1 MNLFD
6 ILGPVMVGPS
16 SSHTAGAVRIGYI
29 SGKLL
34 QDHVVKAEILLH
46 GSFATTGIGH
56 GTDKALIAGLL
67 GMRPDDIRIPDSFFL
82 AKKDGMEFSF
92 STITLKDAH
101 PNTAVLRLTGE
112 HGRKI
117 AVVTDSN
124 SGITQAQAKEM
135 GVAVLPMPFMI
146 DGETYYE
153 DITLTREQFYQRLKD
168 NADIATSQPTPD
180 SILKMWD
187 KLLKEY
193 DQIIHIP
200 MSSGLSGS
208 CSTAMMLAGED
219 EYEGK
224 VFVVDNR
231 RISVTQYQSVK
242 DAQMLAAMGMDG
254 TQIKKRLEE
263 TAADSVIFITVDT
276 LKYLKKGGRITP
288 AAAALGTLL
297 KIKPV
302 LIILGEKL
310 DSFAKARTMKQAKTM
325 MMNAIQKELD
335 GRLHDSE
342 CRNCH
347 LAIAH
352 TDNEEA
358 ALEFKKEVEERFPNA
373 DVYMAP
379 LSLSIACHIG
389 PGSLAVTATRK
400 MEEEHEKN

>member
-1 MNLFD
+1 M
-6 ILGPVMVGPS
+6 
-16 SSHTAGAVRIGYI
+16 
-29 SGKLL
+29 
-34 QDHVVKAEILLH
+34 
-46 GSFATTGIGH
+46 
-56 GTDKALIAGLL
+56 
-67 GMRPDDIRIPDSFFL
+67 
-82 AKKDGMEFSF
+82 
-92 STITLKDAH
+92 
-101 PNTAVLRLTGE
+101 
-112 HGRKI
+112 KI

-325 MMNAIQKELD
+325 MMNAIQKELY

>member
-1 MNLFD
+1 M
-6 ILGPVMVGPS
+6 
-16 SSHTAGAVRIGYI
+16 
-29 SGKLL
+29 
-34 QDHVVKAEILLH
+34 
-46 GSFATTGIGH
+46 
-56 GTDKALIAGLL
+56 
-67 GMRPDDIRIPDSFFL
+67 
-82 AKKDGMEFSF
+82 
-92 STITLKDAH
+92 
-101 PNTAVLRLTGE
+101 
-112 HGRKI
+112 KI

-153 DITLTREQFYQRLKD
+153 DITLTREQFYQRLRD

-400 MEEEHEKN
+400 MEDEHEKN

>member
-1 MNLFD
+1 M
-6 ILGPVMVGPS
+6 
-16 SSHTAGAVRIGYI
+16 
-29 SGKLL
+29 
-34 QDHVVKAEILLH
+34 
-46 GSFATTGIGH
+46 
-56 GTDKALIAGLL
+56 
-67 GMRPDDIRIPDSFFL
+67 
-82 AKKDGMEFSF
+82 
-92 STITLKDAH
+92 
-101 PNTAVLRLTGE
+101 
-112 HGRKI
+112 KI

-352 TDNEEA
+352 TDNEEV

>member
-1 MNLFD
+1 M
-6 ILGPVMVGPS
+6 
-16 SSHTAGAVRIGYI
+16 
-29 SGKLL
+29 
-34 QDHVVKAEILLH
+34 
-46 GSFATTGIGH
+46 
-56 GTDKALIAGLL
+56 
-67 GMRPDDIRIPDSFFL
+67 
-82 AKKDGMEFSF
+82 
-92 STITLKDAH
+92 
-101 PNTAVLRLTGE
+101 
-112 HGRKI
+112 KI

-153 DITLTREQFYQRLKD
+153 DITLTQEQFYQRLKD

-254 TQIKKRLEE
+254 TQIKKRLEK

-276 LKYLKKGGRITP
+276 LKYLKKGGRITS

>member
-1 MNLFD
+1 M
-6 ILGPVMVGPS
+6 
-16 SSHTAGAVRIGYI
+16 
-29 SGKLL
+29 
-34 QDHVVKAEILLH
+34 
-46 GSFATTGIGH
+46 
-56 GTDKALIAGLL
+56 
-67 GMRPDDIRIPDSFFL
+67 
-82 AKKDGMEFSF
+82 
-92 STITLKDAH
+92 
-101 PNTAVLRLTGE
+101 
-112 HGRKI
+112 KI

-254 TQIKKRLEE
+254 TQIKKCLEE

-276 LKYLKKGGRITP
+276 LIYLKKGGRITP

>member
-1 MNLFD
+1 M
-6 ILGPVMVGPS
+6 
-16 SSHTAGAVRIGYI
+16 
-29 SGKLL
+29 
-34 QDHVVKAEILLH
+34 
-46 GSFATTGIGH
+46 
-56 GTDKALIAGLL
+56 
-67 GMRPDDIRIPDSFFL
+67 
-82 AKKDGMEFSF
+82 
-92 STITLKDAH
+92 
-101 PNTAVLRLTGE
+101 
-112 HGRKI
+112 KI

-153 DITLTREQFYQRLKD
+153 DITLTREQFYQRLRD

-335 GRLHDSE
+335 ERLHDSE

>member
-1 MNLFD
+1 M
-6 ILGPVMVGPS
+6 
-16 SSHTAGAVRIGYI
+16 
-29 SGKLL
+29 
-34 QDHVVKAEILLH
+34 
-46 GSFATTGIGH
+46 
-56 GTDKALIAGLL
+56 
-67 GMRPDDIRIPDSFFL
+67 
-82 AKKDGMEFSF
+82 
-92 STITLKDAH
+92 
-101 PNTAVLRLTGE
+101 
-112 HGRKI
+112 KI

-254 TQIKKRLEE
+254 TQIRKRLEE

-400 MEEEHEKN
+400 MEEEHDKN

>member
-1 MNLFD
+1 M
-6 ILGPVMVGPS
+6 
-16 SSHTAGAVRIGYI
+16 
-29 SGKLL
+29 
-34 QDHVVKAEILLH
+34 
-46 GSFATTGIGH
+46 
-56 GTDKALIAGLL
+56 
-67 GMRPDDIRIPDSFFL
+67 
-82 AKKDGMEFSF
+82 
-92 STITLKDAH
+92 
-101 PNTAVLRLTGE
+101 
-112 HGRKI
+112 KI

-124 SGITQAQAKEM
+124 SGITQIQAKEM
-135 GVAVLPMPFMI
+135 GITVLPMPFMI

-153 DITLTREQFYQRLKD
+153 DITLTQEQFYRKLKD
-168 NADIATSQPTPD
+168 NSDISTSQPTPD
-180 SILKMWD
+180 SIMKMWD

-193 DQIIHIP
+193 DQIVHIP

-254 TQIKKRLEE
+254 AQIRKRLEE

-276 LKYLKKGGRITP
+276 LKYLKKGGCITP

-297 KIKPV
+297 RIKPV

-335 GRLHDSE
+335 ERLHDSG
-342 CRNCH
+342 CKDCH

-358 ALEFKKEVEERFPNA
+358 ALEFQKEVKERFPDA

>member
-1 MNLFD
+1 M
-6 ILGPVMVGPS
+6 
-16 SSHTAGAVRIGYI
+16 
-29 SGKLL
+29 
-34 QDHVVKAEILLH
+34 
-46 GSFATTGIGH
+46 
-56 GTDKALIAGLL
+56 
-67 GMRPDDIRIPDSFFL
+67 
-82 AKKDGMEFSF
+82 
-92 STITLKDAH
+92 
-101 PNTAVLRLTGE
+101 
-112 HGRKI
+112 KI

-276 LKYLKKGGRITP
+276 LKYLKKGGRSCRCSGSRHTFKNQ
-288 AAAALGTLL
+288 ASADH
-297 KIKPV
+297 
-302 LIILGEKL
+302 LGEKL
-310 DSFAKARTMKQAKTM
+310 DSCESPYHEAGKDHDDERDP
-325 MMNAIQKELD
+325 EL
-335 GRLHDSE
+335 
-342 CRNCH
+342 
-347 LAIAH
+347 
-352 TDNEEA
+352 
-358 ALEFKKEVEERFPNA
+358 V
-373 DVYMAP
+373 
-379 LSLSIACHIG
+379 
-389 PGSLAVTATRK
+389 GS
-400 MEEEHEKN
+400 

>member
-1 MNLFD
+1 M
-6 ILGPVMVGPS
+6 
-16 SSHTAGAVRIGYI
+16 
-29 SGKLL
+29 
-34 QDHVVKAEILLH
+34 
-46 GSFATTGIGH
+46 
-56 GTDKALIAGLL
+56 
-67 GMRPDDIRIPDSFFL
+67 
-82 AKKDGMEFSF
+82 
-92 STITLKDAH
+92 
-101 PNTAVLRLTGE
+101 
-112 HGRKI
+112 KI

-146 DGETYYE
+146 DGETYCE

-254 TQIKKRLEE
+254 TQIKKRLEK